1 MLLNTANL
9 TNLWIG
15 YQAAF
20 NTGFRSVTPTWQQ
33 IATRVPS
40 STMTEQ
46 YGWLGQFPRLRE
58 WLGDRVVRNMAAHDY
73 TIKNKKFESTISVNR
88 DEIED
93 DQYGVYAPLM
103 QEMGFAAATHP
114 DELVFELLT
123 TGDTALCYDGQPF
136 FDADHPVMGASVSN
150 VETGSANPW
159 FLFDT
164 SRPLKPLIFQERR
177 AYDIR
182 SFNRLDEE
190 SVFMTDKYLYGVD
203 GRCNVGFGFWQQAF
217 MSTDDLDA
225 TNFNAAYAGMMSLR
239 SEENRPLGIKPNVLV
254 YGPSN
259 RAAALTVIK
268 ADRDAAGAANVNMN
282 AVGLLEIP
290 WLL

>member
-58 WLGDRVVRNMAAHDY
+58 WLGDRVVRNMTAHDY

-114 DELVFELLT
+114 DELVYELLT

-150 VETGSANPW
+150 VATGSVNPW

-268 ADRDAAGAANVNMN
+268 AERDAAGAANTNQN